1 MPAGSPAESLPTL
14 PAAPCPPRSLPS
26 LAAFLAQV
34 PDTRQRQGRRHP
46 LAAVLGLILSG
57 LLAGRDQAAAI
68 AEWGREYP
76 PEVMHQL
83 GFRRGKTPAPSTL
96 HLILKG
102 LDWPALEEQLRAW
115 AEAVLVVLDLTGAV
129 VLAADGKTLRGS
141 LKQGSEVSHLL
152 SVVVHGIGITLSH
165 EAVSRKTNEITALP
179 KVLGRLLLQGR
190 VITMDALL
198 TQREIAA
205 QIAAAGADYVMP
217 VKGNQPAL
225 EAALAARFEG
235 EALAE
240 GEVQRAE
247 TDEQGHGR
255 CEWRR
260 LTLVQLPANTVDWP
274 AAAQGFRLERVT
286 WRWRRTGP
294 PRYQSST
301 VYGITSL
308 ARARA
313 GAAPLLGFTRG
324 HWTIENR
331 SHWVRDCLFGEDA
344 SQVAT
349 GAVARA
355 MAALRTTAISLLR
368 VQREPNLARAR
379 RRLQAHPEQCLAL
392 LGLS

>member
-1 MPAGSPAESLPTL
+1 LRTL
-14 PAAPCPPRSLPS
+14 PAAPCPSRTLPS

-34 PDTRQRQGRRHP
+34 PDTRNRQGRRHP
-46 LAAVLGLILSG
+46 LVAVLCLILSG

-76 PEVMHQL
+76 PEVVERL

-96 HLILKG
+96 HLVLKG
-102 LDWPALEEQLRAW
+102 LDWLALEAQLRAW
-115 AEAVLVVLDLTGAV
+115 AEAVLESLNVTGEVA
-129 VLAADGKTLRGS
+129 LAADGKTLRGS

-165 EAVSRKTNEITALP
+165 EAVARKTNEITALP

-190 VITMDALL
+190 VITVDALL

-205 QIAAAGADYVMP
+205 QIVAAGAHYVMP

-240 GEVQRAE
+240 GEGQRAE
-247 TDEQGHGR
+247 TDEAGHGR
-255 CEWRR
+255 FEWRR
-260 LTLVQLPANTVDWP
+260 LTLVQLPKENVDWP
-274 AAAQGFRLERVT
+274 GAAQGFRLERTT
-286 WRWRRTGP
+286 WRCRRTGSP
-294 PRYQSST
+294 HYQSST
-301 VYGITSL
+301 VYGVTSL
-308 ARARA
+308 GRARA
-313 GAAPLLGFTRG
+313 GATELLGLSRG

-349 GAVARA
+349 GGVARA
-355 MAALRTTAISLLR
+355 MAALRTATISLLR
-368 VQREPNLARAR
+368 LHQEPNLARAR

>member
-1 MPAGSPAESLPTL
+1 LPTP

-34 PDTRQRQGRRHP
+34 PDTRHHQGRRHP
-46 LAAVLGLILSG
+46 LVAVLCLILAG

-76 PEVMHQL
+76 PEVTQQL
-83 GFRRGKTPAPSTL
+83 GFRRGKTPCPSTL

-102 LDWPALEEQLRAW
+102 LNWTALEEQLRAW
-115 AEAVLVVLDLTGAV
+115 AEAVLLVLDLTGEVA
-129 VLAADGKTLRGS
+129 LAADGKTLRGS

-152 SVVVHGIGITLSH
+152 SVVVHGLGITLSH
-165 EAVSRKTNEITALP
+165 EGVSRKTNEITALP
-179 KVLGRLLLQGR
+179 KVLGRLLLEGR
-190 VITMDALL
+190 VITVDALL

-205 QIAAAGADYVMP
+205 QIVAAGADYVMP

-225 EAALAARFEG
+225 EAALAARFQP

-240 GEVQRAE
+240 GAVQQAE

-260 LTLVQLPANTVDWP
+260 LTLVQLPDDGLDWP
-274 AAAQGFRLERVT
+274 GALQGFRVERIT
-286 WRWRRTGP
+286 WRWRRTGA

-301 VYGITSL
+301 VYGVTSL
-308 ARARA
+308 GRARV
-313 GAAPLLGFTRG
+313 GAVDLLGRIRG

-355 MAALRTTAISLLR
+355 MAMLRTTAISLLR
-368 VQREPNLARAR
+368 VHQEPNLARAR

>member
-1 MPAGSPAESLPTL
+1 MTTPAPK
-14 PAAPCPPRSLPS
+14 PS
-26 LAAFLAQV
+26 LAAGAAVSCPQPALPALSGFLAAV
-34 PDTRQRQGRRHP
+34 PDTRKRQGRRHP
-46 LAAVLGLILSG
+46 LSAVLCLVLAG

-76 PEVMHQL
+76 EEVMQAL
-83 GFRRGKTPAPSTL
+83 GFRKGKTPCPSTL

-102 LDWPALEEQLRAW
+102 LNWTALEEQLRAW
-115 AEAVLVVLDLTGAV
+115 AEAVLLALGLTDTVA
-129 VLAADGKTLRGS
+129 LAADGKTLRGS

-165 EAVSRKTNEITALP
+165 EAISRKTNEITALP

-190 VITMDALL
+190 VITVDALL
-198 TQREIAA
+198 TQRAIAA
-205 QIAAAGADYVMP
+205 QIVAAGADYVMP

-240 GEVQRAE
+240 GEVQQVE

-255 CEWRR
+255 FEWRR
-260 LTLVQLPANTVDWP
+260 LTLVQLPKDTLDWP
-274 AAAQGFRLERVT
+274 GAWQGLRLERTT
-286 WRWRRTGP
+286 WRCRRTGA
-294 PRYQSST
+294 PRYESST
-301 VYGITSL
+301 VYGVTSL
-308 ARARA
+308 ARTRA
-313 GAAPLLGFTRG
+313 GAADLLGLTRG
-324 HWTIENR
+324 HWTVENR
-331 SHWVRDCLFGEDA
+331 SHWVRDCLFREDA

-355 MAALRTTAISLLR
+355 MTMLRTAAISLLR
-368 VQREPNLARAR
+368 VHQEPNLARAR
-379 RRLQAHPEQCLAL
+379 RRLQAHPEECLAL